1 MRSERWRCSS
11 RYLGTTIPSNPHY
24 SVAVRCVDIVEMEE
38 YQVSYHHSIII
49 YNRLPDMNN

>member
-38 YQVSYHHSIII
+38 YQVSYHHYHHLQSIA
-49 YNRLPDMNN
+49 